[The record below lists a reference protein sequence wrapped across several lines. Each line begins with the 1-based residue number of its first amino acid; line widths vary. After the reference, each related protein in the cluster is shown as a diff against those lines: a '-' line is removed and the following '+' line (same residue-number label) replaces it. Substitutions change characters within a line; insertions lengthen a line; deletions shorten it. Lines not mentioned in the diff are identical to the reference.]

1 LDERSSGRV
10 PFTVSTQRERKR
22 VSCAKKPI
30 VGSTMS
36 PRSSETQK
44 VDPSRMVSAKG

>member
-1 LDERSSGRV
+1 MVRI
-10 PFTVSTQRERKR
+10 QRERKR
-22 VSCAKKPI
+22 VSWVKNPI

-36 PRSSETQK
+36 PRSSERQK

>member
-1 LDERSSGRV
+1 MSGRA
-10 PFTVSTQRERKR
+10 PLIVSAQRERKR

-44 VDPSRMVSAKG
+44 VEPSRMVSGTRALSP